1 MILKGYANIAAGQI
15 HYRRLHGPGA
25 PVVCLHQTA
34 SSSAMWIKV
43 MERLAGRRCFIA
55 IDTPGFGG
63 SFDPPQRP
71 PSMRIY
77 AEWIREALDALGVG
91 QFHLLG
97 HHTGACIAVELAAH
111 HAERVLSVAMIG
123 PVPLTQAERDE
134 FRKHYSTP
142 FSPTADGSHLRTT
155 WDYLAG
161 LGADRDLALHHRELL
176 DTVRAYVGRY
186 MAYSNVWDQD
196 WTALFRRITCPL
208 QILCA
213 TDDVLYPYFERAREM
228 RPDAAAIVLQGANFE
243 PDLDPD
249 GVAAAYDGFLA
260 ASGIRV

>member
-1 MILKGYANIAAGQI
+1 MILKGYANIPAGQI

-34 SSSAMWIKV
+34 SSSAMWVKV
-43 MERLAGRRCFIA
+43 MERLAGRRQFIA

-71 PSMRIY
+71 PTMRTY

-97 HHTGACIAVELAAH
+97 HHTGVCIGGELAAH
-111 HAERVLSVAMIG
+111 YPERVLTMSMIG

-142 FSPTADGSHLRTT
+142 FSPDSAAAYLKTT

-161 LGADRDLALHHRELL
+161 LGAHHDLALHHRELL
-176 DTVRAYVGRY
+176 DTARAYLSRF

-196 WTALFRRITCPL
+196 WTALYRGFKCPL

-213 TDDVLYPYFERAREM
+213 EDDVLFPFFKRAQEL
-228 RPDAAAIVLQGANFE
+228 RPDAKAAVVKGANFE
-243 PDLDPD
+243 PDLDPE
-249 GVAAAYDGFLA
+249 GVARNHDSFLA
-260 ASGIRV
+260 AHGF